1 MKIFLKLKYD
11 GSAYGGYQVQKNCPT
26 IQKML
31 NEATASLFG
40 YECDITGCSR
50 TDSGVHAECFCATV
64 AKKGETGLVT
74 SVPVE
79 KIPQALN
86 VRLPDDI
93 AVFSAEWVE
102 DSFHARYGVKEK
114 TYVYKIHN
122 ASARDPFLRNR
133 AWHIPKRFSDEAV
146 AAADAAARLFCGKHD
161 FSSYMAAGS
170 KVVDTVREVKH
181 ASVKKEG
188 DIITF
193 TVTADGF
200 LYNMVRIMCGTL
212 VDVMEGARK
221 PQDIPDITARAD
233 RRAAGRTAPAHGL
246 YLYDVKY

>member
-26 IQKML
+26 VQKML

-40 YECDITGCSR
+40 FECDITGCSR
-50 TDSGVHAECFCATV
+50 TDAGVHAECFCATV
-64 AKKGETGLVT
+64 SKKGGSGLIT
-74 SVPVE
+74 SIPVE
-79 KIPQALN
+79 KIPFALN

-93 AVFSAEWVE
+93 AVFSAEWVD

-114 TYVYKIHN
+114 TYVYKIYN
-122 ASARDPFLRNR
+122 ASARDPFLRNKV
-133 AWHIPKRFSDEAV
+133 WHIPKPFSAKAV
-146 AAADAAARLFCGKHD
+146 AEADTAAKRFCGKHD

-170 KVVDTVREVKH
+170 KVTDAVRDVKN
-181 ASVKKEG
+181 ASVVKNG

-212 VDVMEGARK
+212 VEIMEGARSAD
-221 PQDIPDITARAD
+221 DIDTITAAKD
-233 RRAAGRTAPAHGL
+233 RRSAGRTAPAHGL

>member
-26 IQKML
+26 IQRML
-31 NEATASLFG
+31 NDAALSLFG
-40 YECDITGCSR
+40 YDCDVTGCSR
-50 TDSGVHAECFCATV
+50 TDAGVHAECFCATV
-64 AKKGETGLVT
+64 SKKGAAGLET

-79 KIPQALN
+79 KIPLALN
-86 VRLPDDI
+86 ARLPDDI

-102 DSFHARYGVKEK
+102 DDFHARYGVKEK

-122 ASARDPFLRNR
+122 APARDPFMRNG
-133 AWHIPKRFSDEAV
+133 AWHVPKRFSDDGV
-146 AAADAAARLFCGKHD
+146 AAADAAARLLCGRHD

-170 KVVDTVREVKH
+170 KVTDTVREVKH
-181 ASVKKEG
+181 ASVERRG
-188 DIITF
+188 DLIVF

-212 VDVMEGARK
+212 VEVMEGARA
-221 PQDIPDITARAD
+221 PEDVLRITAARD